1 MKIKT
6 LQVWSQRMR
15 AFLHKEKLDRE
26 LGVELTSHLEM
37 HIADNLRSGMTPEE
51 ARRDSLL
58 KLGGLEQTKENCR
71 ERRGIFWL
79 ENLLRELFFG
89 LRMLRKNPGFTA
101 VAVLTLAL
109 GIGAST
115 AIFSVVY
122 GAILSPL
129 PYPNPDQLVMVW
141 SKVNGHNN
149 GVSAGDYLDWERQ
162 SAVFQDLVAFTG
174 GRFNLSIAGRPEVVR
189 SRTLGPGWFNLQG
202 ILFSQGRDFLPEEGI
217 LGNEHV
223 VIMTHRLWQER
234 FGSDPHIIGQQL
246 RLDSEKYTVVGVL
259 ASGMPDRFESSLFV
273 PLAFRPDQINHEF
286 RWLNVMGRLKPGVT
300 LRQAN
305 ADMDATAQH
314 IAEAYPVSNKG
325 WSASVEPL
333 KNDFTSRDT
342 IKDLWLLLGAVGFVL
357 LIACVNVANL
367 LLARGNVRQ
376 KEVAVRS
383 ALGATRGQL
392 VSQFLTESLALA
404 LIGGLLGTSLAW
416 LMLRVVLAL
425 LPPFSVP
432 TEADIRVSL
441 PVLFFALAATL
452 LAGALSGC
460 VPAWQNSHC
469 NLSDTLKEG
478 GRSASSSGR
487 QGLRRG
493 LVVIEFA
500 LALTLLSGAGLAI
513 HSFWKLTRVDLGFRQ
528 DHILTFGL
536 PLRNDRFSNPE
547 QINAFYRQL
556 LEKLTALPDISSA
569 TVSTGMPLLGA
580 AAGMSFSI
588 VGQPAVDPA
597 ARPNAGFT
605 MVTPEYFRTF
615 GIPITKGRS
624 FTEQDAAGGL
634 PVAIVNETFVQK
646 YLSNVD
652 PLKQRVLVGQLIP
665 GVRRIGPQIEWQI
678 VGVYRDVHN
687 AGVRSEGYPE
697 INVPFSQS
705 PWPSAGVAVRTGG
718 DPASVTSGIAAAV
731 QSLDSD
737 LALDQVRTMDQLVD
751 ESLAGDRFATA
762 LFAAFAAVA
771 LILAAIGIYGVMSF
785 AVEQRT
791 REFGVRMALGADSRR
806 VLLLVLQEGLLL
818 ASAGLML
825 GLAGTYLVGRSM
837 KSILYGV
844 TAVDPVAL
852 AAVAAVLLLAAVL
865 ACYVPARRATRVDPM
880 VALRCA

>member
-1 MKIKT
+1 
-6 LQVWSQRMR
+6 
-15 AFLHKEKLDRE
+15 
-26 LGVELTSHLEM
+26 
-37 HIADNLRSGMTPEE
+37 MTPEE

-528 DHILTFGL
+528 DHILSL
-536 PLRNDRFSNPE
+536 
-547 QINAFYRQL
+547 IH
-556 LEKLTALPDISSA
+556 I
-569 TVSTGMPLLGA
+569 
-580 AAGMSFSI
+580 
-588 VGQPAVDPA
+588 
-597 ARPNAGFT
+597 
-605 MVTPEYFRTF
+605 
-615 GIPITKGRS
+615 
-624 FTEQDAAGGL
+624 
-634 PVAIVNETFVQK
+634 FVQQI
-646 YLSNVD
+646 LQES
-652 PLKQRVLVGQLIP
+652 RAIP
-665 GVRRIGPQIEWQI
+665 GVTAASASLVFPLSDEVAETTFETQSSETDASAPDASANDPKAGQQSALANRVAPDFFRTLGIPLLAGRDFSNADAKGKSLVVIVDETLARRYFASLDVVGKRLSMWKEAGHPVWSEI
-678 VGVYRDVHN
+678 VGVVGNVREVSPGAAPKPLIYAPLYQMREATGAYVVVRANNDVLHL
-687 AGVRSEGYPE
+687 
-697 INVPFSQS
+697 VPAIQERIWSVDKNQPIAAIKTVDAQIAEVHAAPRSQS
-705 PWPSAGVAVRTGG
+705 LLL
-718 DPASVTSGIAAAV
+718 GIFGALGFV
-731 QSLDSD
+731 
-737 LALDQVRTMDQLVD
+737 LALVGV
-751 ESLAGDRFATA
+751 
-762 LFAAFAAVA
+762 
-771 LILAAIGIYGVMSF
+771 YGVMSYL
-785 AVEQRT
+785 VSLQS
-791 REFGVRMALGADSRR
+791 REIGIRMALGADHRR
-806 VLLLVLQEGLLL
+806 ILRMVIVHGLKLTLSGVLLGVSSGLLL
-818 ASAGLML
+818 TRFMSSLLPGITVTDPLTFASVA
-825 GLAGTYLVGRSM
+825 ALVT
-837 KSILYGV
+837 LV
-844 TAVDPVAL
+844 
-852 AAVAAVLLLAAVL
+852 AVAA
-865 ACYVPARRATRVDPM
+865 CFIPARRATRVDPM
-880 VALRCA
+880 TALRCE